1 MRDFS
6 QAAKWADFPGEETA
20 ISADGNELNESL
32 PGDSDPALPE
42 WQITEGGHLPAHM
55 GIGIDP
61 QRPGHSVMSISP
73 PQSRIPALSRVCCCP
88 FAPDDPLPQV
98 AESLGSQ
105 GVELLLRRDSRR
117 GAIAQHLSCGE
128 ESLRNRH
135 DPDCL
140 D

>member
-61 QRPGHSVMSISP
+61 QRPRALRDVYFATTKPDTRLVASV
-73 PQSRIPALSRVCCCP
+73 LLP
-88 FAPDDPLPQV
+88 FRA
-98 AESLGSQ
+98 
-105 GVELLLRRDSRR
+105 
-117 GAIAQHLSCGE
+117 
-128 ESLRNRH
+128 
-135 DPDCL
+135 
-140 D
+140 